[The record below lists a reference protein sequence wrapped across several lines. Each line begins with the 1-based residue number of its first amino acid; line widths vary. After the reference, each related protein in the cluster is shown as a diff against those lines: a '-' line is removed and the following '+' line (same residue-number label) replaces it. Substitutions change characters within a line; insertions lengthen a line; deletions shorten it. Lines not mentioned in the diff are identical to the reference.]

1 MCIRDSESGDVP
13 SATARLETLA
23 RQLYSSDV
31 RAALAATYWRA
42 GDAAKAED
50 TWLDLCQI
58 EDAQCGKYTDKE
70 WLTSYRKWTPGLADA
85 MQDFLKLRS

>member
-1 MCIRDSESGDVP
+1 MTYTKDPADAEF
-13 SATARLETLA
+13 ETLA

-31 RAALAATYWRA
+31 RAALVATYWRA

-58 EDAQCGKYTDKE
+58 DDAQCGKYGDKG
-70 WLTSYRKWTPGLADA
+70 WLLSYRKWTPGLADA
-85 MQDFLKLRS
+85 MLDFLKLRS